1 MNRPRILQPG
11 TSYTFSKYFEL
22 PYALADILGEF
33 NCTYERKRLDLPKY
47 VGKLNCLDFLS
58 RYLQRNLAYV
68 NPISEMARREVL
80 IAPTLLEICVE
91 TQTELNIEYPINVNE
106 QLKGSLD
113 YYIKSDVGML
123 VVEAKQSD
131 LGRGFTELAV
141 ELIALDQW
149 TKSETPL
156 LYGAVTTG
164 EDWRFGIFHRQEK
177 RIDQDLKLY
186 RVPEELEELLRILV
200 GIIVAPTSLTEE
212 NA

>member
-22 PYALADILGEF
+22 PYAPADILAEF

-47 VGKLNCLDFLS
+47 TGKLNCLDFLS

-80 IAPTLLEICVE
+80 IAPTLLEICAE
-91 TQTELNIEYPINVNE
+91 TQTQLNIEYPINVNE
-106 QLKGSLD
+106 QLKGSFD
-113 YYIKSDVGML
+113 YYINSDVGML

-131 LGRGFTELAV
+131 LGRGFTQLAV

-149 TKSETPL
+149 TQSQTPL

-164 EDWRFGIFHRQEK
+164 EDWRFGIFHRQE
-177 RIDQDLKLY
+177 RLISQDLKLY
-186 RVPEELEELLRILV
+186 RVPEELEELLRVLV
-200 GIIVAPTSLTEE
+200 GIILAPMSSS
-212 NA
+212 N

>member
-22 PYALADILGEF
+22 PYAPADILAEF
-33 NCTYERKRLDLPKY
+33 NCTYQRQRLDLPKY
-47 VGKLNCLDFLS
+47 PDKLNCLDFLS
-58 RYLQRNLAYV
+58 GYLSRNLAYV

-80 IAPTLLEICVE
+80 IAPTLLEICAE
-91 TQTELNIEYPINVNE
+91 TQTQLNIEYPINVNE
-106 QLKGSLD
+106 QLKGSFD
-113 YYIKSDVGML
+113 YYINSDAGIL
-123 VVEAKQSD
+123 VIEAKQSD
-131 LGRGFTELAV
+131 LGRGFTQLAV

-149 TKSETPL
+149 TQSQTPL

-177 RIDQDLKLY
+177 RIVQDLKLY

-200 GIIVAPTSLTEE
+200 GIIVAPTSLTME
-212 NA
+212 NT

>member
-22 PYALADILGEF
+22 PYTPADILAEF

-47 VGKLNCLDFLS
+47 AGELKCLDFLS
-58 RYLQRNLAYV
+58 HYLQRNLAYV
-68 NPISEMARREVL
+68 NPISEMARREIL
-80 IAPTLLEICVE
+80 IAPTLLEVCAE
-91 TQTELNIEYPINVNE
+91 TQTQLNIEYPINVNE
-106 QLKGSLD
+106 QLKGSFD
-113 YYIKSDVGML
+113 YYINSNVGML

-131 LGRGFTELAV
+131 LGRGFTQLAV

-149 TKSETPL
+149 TQSETPL

-177 RIDQDLKLY
+177 LISQDLKLY
-186 RVPEELEELLRILV
+186 RVPEELEELLRVLV
-200 GIIVAPTSLTEE
+200 GIVVAPNFDEQS
-212 NA
+212 A